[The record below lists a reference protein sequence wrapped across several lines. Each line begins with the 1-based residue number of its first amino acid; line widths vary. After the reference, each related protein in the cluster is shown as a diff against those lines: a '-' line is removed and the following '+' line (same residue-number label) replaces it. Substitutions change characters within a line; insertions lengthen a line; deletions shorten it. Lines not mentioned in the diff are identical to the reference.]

1 MSKKDKTLREVL
13 EQGIYQK
20 VNVKVGSKQGS
31 SFFYC
36 GKGKYA
42 VFEISKKIQKEMK
55 AQIAQQKRNLENR
68 LLNLDKIYQEKKES
82 ALKDGKIK
90 NVAEYIKALDKS
102 YKKEKQKLPLDI
114 VAREWELSV
123 PLLDRP
129 VEEVVMGISPDEY
142 PCKIIYIKGHE
153 LGKYWTIAEYVGKEK
168 LHKEDEEQEE
178 E

>member
-1 MSKKDKTLREVL
+1 MNKKDKTLRELL
-13 EQGIYQK
+13 EQGTYQK

-42 VFEISKKIQKEMK
+42 VLEISKKIQKEMK
-55 AQIAQQKRNLENR
+55 AQIAQQKRNLETR
-68 LLNLDKIYQEKKES
+68 LLNLDKIYQDKKES

-90 NVAEYIKALDKS
+90 NVAEYIKSLDKS

-142 PCKIIYIKGHE
+142 PCKIVYIKGHE